1 MAFRALRTAAGP
13 ATSPPALVAGRLD
26 GQALAALGTT
36 RVDDGA
42 ATAGLHADEETV
54 GAGAADFGGLVSTFH
69 DSLGCRVEERPETR
83 KEFSGKPAIITKI
96 R

>member
-1 MAFRALRTAAGP
+1 
-13 ATSPPALVAGRLD
+13 LVG
-26 GQALAALGTT
+26 
-36 RVDDGA
+36 
-42 ATAGLHADEETV
+42 
-54 GAGAADFGGLVSTFH
+54 TFH